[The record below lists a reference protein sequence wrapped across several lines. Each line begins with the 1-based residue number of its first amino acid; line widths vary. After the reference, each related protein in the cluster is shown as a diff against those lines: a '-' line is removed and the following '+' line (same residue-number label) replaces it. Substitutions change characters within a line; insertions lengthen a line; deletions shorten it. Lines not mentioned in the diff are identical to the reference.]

1 MVWQAV
7 AGIAGSALGAIGARK
22 ARKKQERFIK
32 KMMADRAKRI
42 EEAKGRFKDSRRG
55 LMEEARATQNAAVQG
70 AQASLM
76 PSMVTT
82 VGGNY
87 LRSIYA
93 DAGRRFQEIERQT
106 AAGLA
111 ELSMQS
117 PYDVVDPS
125 TIGQGLGA
133 EYAAYG
139 GIITGLGG
147 LLGQFG
153 AAEKMAMGAAGGAM
167 KSTGSSL
174 MTAGMKAG
182 GLGGMVGT
190 MAGAGMRA
198 MGMGASGAA
207 NT

>member
-32 KMMADRAKRI
+32 KMMADRSARI
-42 EEAKGRFKDSRRG
+42 KEAKGRFTDSRRG
-55 LMEEARATQNAAVQG
+55 LIEEARASQNAAVQG
-70 AQASLM
+70 AQAALM

-82 VGGNY
+82 TGGNY

-106 AAGLA
+106 ASGLA
-111 ELSMQS
+111 ELSMLS

-139 GIITGLGG
+139 GLLTGLAGLVGG
-147 LLGQFG
+147 LTPAAKMG
-153 AAEKMAMGAAGGAM
+153 AGAAAGGL
-167 KSTGSSL
+167 KSAGS
-174 MTAGMKAG
+174 GMMQSGLKMG
-182 GLGGMVGT
+182 GLGGIMGT
-190 MAGAGMRA
+190 SIGAGMKA
-198 MGMGASGAA
+198 MGMGASGIA
-207 NT
+207 NS